1 MSYSDEH
8 VALCALNKIFG
19 YHPALAVSLLEQADS
34 PLDLFNGSLASLRA
48 DGDIFPFAKKIADV
62 RGKTPPPDT
71 KEDTTSFA
79 GGDTFSV
86 AKNWADAPEKVSP
99 SGQTASAS
107 LLSQLVPSELEWA
120 RKELERVEAGG
131 FRFITLNDVDYP
143 AALREIPDPPL
154 GLYLNGT
161 SSPTEIFGWRPMIGI
176 VGTRDISPYGREWCR
191 KIVEALAAA
200 PVQPCIVSG
209 LAFGAD
215 GIAHKT
221 ALDCGLG
228 TVGVMATGI
237 EQVYPWQHRDLAMS
251 MVRSPGSGVLTDYPM
266 DTSPVAHNFL
276 RRNRIIA
283 GLCSAVIVVE
293 SKNKGGSLVTA
304 KYAVDY
310 DREVFALPGRIDDPR
325 SAGCNSLIASNMAH
339 IITSPE
345 ELVGQL
351 GLGGRVRGA
360 GGSWA
365 MGWTEARFRQYMEK
379 NFGAGSAMVAVGMA
393 VREHRGARAEDL
405 AACTG
410 LPFGTVM
417 ESVGLLEAHGIITT
431 DLLRRCTLAPAY
443 T

>member
-19 YHPALAVSLLEQADS
+19 YHPVLALSLLEQA
-34 PLDLFNGSLASLRA
+34 GSAVKL
-48 DGDIFPFAKKIADV
+48 
-62 RGKTPPPDT
+62 
-71 KEDTTSFA
+71 FA

-86 AKNWADAPEKVSP
+86 AKKMADAPEKVSP
-99 SGQTASAS
+99 SGQTTLAS

-131 FRFITLNDVDYP
+131 FRFVTLNDEDYP
-143 AALREIPDPPL
+143 TALREIPDPPL

-191 KIVEALAAA
+191 KMVEALAAA

-365 MGWTEARFRQYMEK
+365 TGWTEARFRQHLEK
-379 NFGAGSAMVAVGMA
+379 TFGTGSAAVAVGMA
-393 VREHRGARAEDL
+393 VREDRGLRAEDL
-405 AACTG
+405 ATHTG
-410 LPFGTVM
+410 LPFATVM
-417 ESVGLLEAHGIITT
+417 EGIGLLEAHGIITT